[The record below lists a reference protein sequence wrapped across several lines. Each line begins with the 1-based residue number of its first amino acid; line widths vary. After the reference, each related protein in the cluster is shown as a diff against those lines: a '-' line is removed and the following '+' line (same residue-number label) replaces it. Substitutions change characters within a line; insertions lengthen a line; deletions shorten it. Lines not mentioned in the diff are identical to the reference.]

1 MYISAFAR
9 QRNILDYAIGC
20 LWRNRLKNGGIF
32 VVFSLVIFLL
42 CSFRLVAGGLELAAS
57 QLLQVVP
64 DITVQKLSAGRQVA
78 FRKDDL
84 SALERIYGIGN
95 RKNRVWGYYFDESN
109 GANYTVIGD
118 ESFDARGQIPG
129 LKMSYTNPPEGDAS
143 PAVIGQQVKT
153 GKDLGSRRSFSLFRP
168 DLSLKS
174 FQRTGTFSPGTS
186 LVTGDLIVTG
196 IDAARDLF
204 GLQPDEITDVLVSV
218 NNPEEIDTIAK
229 KISRILPNSR
239 VVTKSQIQK
248 TYQASF
254 GWRSGF
260 GLACLLGAVAA
271 FAIFAW
277 DKAAGLTPEQR
288 NEVGILKA
296 LGWQTGDVITLRLW
310 ESVIISALAFSA
322 GYLAAWVHVLWFDGI
337 LLRPV
342 LLGWSVLRPPID
354 IVPVF
359 QTVDL
364 LLIFA
369 LSVLPYLAATV
380 VPAWRS
386 AVIRPD
392 AVV

>member
-1 MYISAFAR
+1 MNIPTFGR

-42 CSFRLVAGGLELAAS
+42 CSFRLVAGGLELAAR
-57 QLLQVVP
+57 QLLTVAP
-64 DITVQKLSAGRQVA
+64 DITVQKLSAGRQVV
-78 FRKDDL
+78 FHKDEL
-84 SALERIYGIGN
+84 SSLDKIYGIS
-95 RKNRVWGYYFDESN
+95 RLRNRVWGYYFDELN

-118 ESFDARGQIPG
+118 ESFDMQGQIPG
-129 LKMSYTNPPEGDAS
+129 VSILYTTPIEGEAS

-153 GKDLGSRRSFSLFRP
+153 VKDLGSRRSFSLFRP
-168 DLSLKS
+168 DLSIIA
-174 FQRTGTFSPGTS
+174 FQQTGTFSSESS
-186 LVTGDLIVTG
+186 LVTADLIVTS

-204 GLQPDEITDVLVSV
+204 GLQPEEITDVLISV
-218 NNPEEIDTIAK
+218 ANPEEHDTIAK
-229 KISRILPNSR
+229 KISQMIPGSR
-239 VVTKSQIQK
+239 VVTKKQIQK

-277 DKAAGLTPEQR
+277 DKAAGLTPAQR

-296 LGWQTGDVITLRLW
+296 LGWETSDVITLRFW
-310 ESVIISALAFSA
+310 ESVIISTLAFST
-322 GYLAAWVHVLWFDGI
+322 GYLAAWGHVLWFDGI

-342 LLGWSVLRPPID
+342 LLGWSVLRPPIN
-354 IVPVF
+354 IIPVF
-359 QTVDL
+359 QTADL
-364 LLIFA
+364 LLIFS

-392 AVV
+392 SVV